1 MAKNPGAKDSK
12 GRYLDPAAAINA
24 GLMKKQSGE
33 IMSPGKVVAKVA
45 AKVASK
51 AAAKASTKALKAA
64 QGPSLAKGAKKI
76 EASSGAY
83 ERALVKMKAQD
94 SMILGNS
101 RKVAYGKAAKA
112 SDAARVKDIAE
123 SKKILARAK
132 AEKDALAIANSTKSP
147 KLSKADTK
155 KFTSQIDKDAANY
168 KAAKKTGK

>member
-45 AKVASK
+45 AKVAGK

-76 EASSGAY
+76 DASSGAY
-83 ERALVKMKAQD
+83 ERAIVKMKAQD
-94 SMILGNS
+94 NMILGDS
-101 RKVAYGKAAKA
+101 RKVAYGKSAKA
-112 SDAARVKDIAE
+112 SDAARVKNIAE

-132 AEKDALAIANSTKSP
+132 ADKVAAAIAKPTKST
-147 KLSKADTK
+147 KLSKEDTK
-155 KFTSQIDKDAANY
+155 KFTSQIDRDAAKY
-168 KAAKKTGK
+168 KAAQKKAK